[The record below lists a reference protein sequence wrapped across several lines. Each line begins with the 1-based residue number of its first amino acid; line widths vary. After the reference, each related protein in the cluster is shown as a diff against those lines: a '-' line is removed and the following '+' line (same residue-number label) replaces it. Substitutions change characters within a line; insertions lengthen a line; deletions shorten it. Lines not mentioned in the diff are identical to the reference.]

1 MINPYEGVNWQS
13 AIRVPSATH
22 MHIVNQENLDNGYRY
37 GVRHFP
43 ISNYYPSAPY
53 DANTRLSDFRLR
65 QWWGTVR
72 DGRRLDPPINWND
85 IITWEDEL
93 EEPYRS
99 DFPFAETEPVYTDI
113 PEDVI
118 LSHNA
123 EHHGWTNSSA
133 HICSPGSSFASG
145 TFDCGKR
152 SDLHWHYHLDKH
164 GFPWGFGGTWQE
176 GFKGMLQGLDYPDGG
191 GITINHPTSLTRFS
205 DDQVFEMLD
214 FDERVLGIEIYN
226 DTQVHQA
233 KLAAIAGGEAAV
245 VTASGME
252 EIGFSLN
259 TWDRIL
265 STGRRCWGFCVP
277 DHKVE
282 KGGNWIGRSVLLVSE
297 FTEHNCLKA
306 YRQGQFYGCLKDS
319 GLTIRDFTVTDSSI
333 SVSTNSTARIKF
345 ITGAGVASTVTGNS
359 ATYEL
364 GRDNSTPEVTY
375 VRVEVEDDSGER
387 LFLQPV
393 MWTTGDGRSGS
404 E

>member
-1 MINPYEGVNWQS
+1 
-13 AIRVPSATH
+13 

-65 QWWGTVR
+65 QWWGTIR

-85 IITWEDEL
+85 IITWEHEL
-93 EEPYRS
+93 EEPYRTN
-99 DFPFAETEPVYTDI
+99 FPFAETEPVYTDI

-123 EHHGWTNSSA
+123 EHHGFTNSSA

-145 TFDCGKR
+145 TFDVYG
-152 SDLHWHYHLDKH
+152 HYHLDRH
-164 GFPWGFGGTWQE
+164 GFPVGFGGTWQE

-191 GITINHPTSLTRFS
+191 GITINHPTWFTRFS

-214 FDERVLGIEIYN
+214 FDKRVLGIEIYN
-226 DTQVHQA
+226 DY
-233 KLAAIAGGEAAV
+233 
-245 VTASGME
+245 SGRKNWFE
-252 EIGFSLN
+252 NPDYKVPDEPETGFSLN
-259 TWDRIL
+259 LWDRIL

-277 DHKVE
+277 DHSVC

-297 FTEHNCLKA
+297 FTEHNFLKA
-306 YRQGQFYGCLKDS
+306 YRRGQFYGCLKDS
-319 GLTIRDFTVTDSSI
+319 GLTIRDFSVTDSSI
-333 SVSTNSTARIKF
+333 SVSTNLTARIKF

>member
-85 IITWEDEL
+85 IITWEHEL
-93 EEPYRS
+93 EEPYRTN
-99 DFPFAETEPVYTDI
+99 FPFAETEPVYTDI

-123 EHHGWTNSSA
+123 EHHGFTNSSA

-145 TFDCGKR
+145 TFDAN
-152 SDLHWHYHLDKH
+152 WHYHLDRH

-226 DTQVHQA
+226 DTHGHRNWFKNLDDRA
-233 KLAAIAGGEAAV
+233 PDEP
-245 VTASGME
+245 E

-259 TWDRIL
+259 PWDRIL

-282 KGGNWIGRSVLLVSE
+282 KGGNWNGRSVLLVSE

>member
-1 MINPYEGVNWQS
+1 MINPYEGVNWQR

-85 IITWEDEL
+85 IITWEHEL
-93 EEPYRS
+93 EEPYRR

-123 EHHGWTNSSA
+123 EHHGFTNSRA

-145 TFDCGKR
+145 TFDAN
-152 SDLHWHYHLDKH
+152 WHYHLDRH

-191 GITINHPTSLTRFS
+191 GITINHPTWFTRFS
-205 DDQVFEMLD
+205 ADQVFEMLD

-226 DTQVHQA
+226 DY
-233 KLAAIAGGEAAV
+233 
-245 VTASGME
+245 SGRKNWFE
-252 EIGFSLN
+252 NPDYKAPDEPETGLSLN
-259 TWDRIL
+259 LWDRIL

-282 KGGNWIGRSVLLVSE
+282 KGGNWNGRSVLLVSE

-345 ITGAGVASTVTGNS
+345 ITGAGVTSTVTGDS